1 MPASLV
7 SLDLAFNW
15 LEDLRGTL
23 AGLQQLPQLRY
34 LRLQGNPFC
43 LVEGYQAAV
52 QQGLPQLQLLDG
64 SELQRAA
71 EQAAPAALQ
80 GAPSDAAVGGEA
92 VRPLRGAA
100 AVQVVVQL
108 SGLSVDRDVVPI
120 ALYGEEAST
129 PDASSGRTP
138 PSTAGRPL
146 SPSMSSRPKSPT
158 GKVKATEPAQAAGSG
173 RTTDSLARGASNA
186 AMLRADLARKPS
198 HAAALVAAQAAAE
211 AVQPAPPPVQYSY
224 TVQVQV
230 HDGRVISSFPVTALP
245 VEAQRAAAAQE
256 LPPVPGESFATMP
269 PVYLLCSPM
278 NPQTPWGS

>member
-80 GAPSDAAVGGEA
+80 GAPLDAAVGGAA

-108 SGLSVDRDVVPI
+108 LQQLSY
-120 ALYGEEAST
+120 L
-129 PDASSGRTP
+129 
-138 PSTAGRPL
+138 PL
-146 SPSMSSRPKSPT
+146 NQMQKLCFCY
-158 GKVKATEPAQAAGSG
+158 E
-173 RTTDSLARGASNA
+173 SN
-186 AMLRADLARKPS
+186 
-198 HAAALVAAQAAAE
+198 VIE
-211 AVQPAPPPVQYSY
+211 QY
-224 TVQVQV
+224 
-230 HDGRVISSFPVTALP
+230 RLCKEVI
-245 VEAQRAAAAQE
+245 
-256 LPPVPGESFATMP
+256 
-269 PVYLLCSPM
+269 
-278 NPQTPWGS
+278 